1 MKSIYSSVLKQFSFV
16 LVAWLLALPLAASAQ
31 GSYDA
36 FWAAIA
42 RNDVRT
48 IQNLQAQG
56 FDLNSPSPELQPP
69 LHAAIALGSWRVA
82 EYLIEQPGVDLNA
95 RSPAD
100 ENALMMAAL
109 KGRLDLA
116 QALIARKAHVNK
128 PGWTPLHYAATH
140 SGPEALALTR
150 LMLEHHAFI
159 DAVSPNGTTALMMA
173 AHYGIPSVVKLLLEE
188 GADPLMRNQ
197 QGLSAIDFAHRAG
210 RSESAELIGA
220 FVRGLQPRG
229 TW

>member
-1 MKSIYSSVLKQFSFV
+1 MKSVYLIVLKHVSLV
-16 LVAWLLALPLAASAQ
+16 LASVLLALPLTATAQAS
-31 GSYDA
+31 YEA
-36 FWAAIA
+36 FWAAIT
-42 RNDVRT
+42 RNDVRA
-48 IQNLQAQG
+48 IQNLQARG
-56 FDLNSPSPELQPP
+56 FDLNSLSPELQPP
-69 LHAAIALGSWRVA
+69 LHAAIALESWEVA
-82 EYLIEQPGVDLNA
+82 QYLIDQPGVDLNA
-95 RSPAD
+95 RNPAD
-100 ENALMMAAL
+100 ENPLMMAAL

-140 SGPEALALTR
+140 SGPDALALTR

-173 AHYGIPSVVKLLLEE
+173 AHYGVPSVVKLLLEE

-197 QGLSAIDFAHRAG
+197 QGMSAIDFAHRAG
-210 RSESAELIGA
+210 RQESADLIGA